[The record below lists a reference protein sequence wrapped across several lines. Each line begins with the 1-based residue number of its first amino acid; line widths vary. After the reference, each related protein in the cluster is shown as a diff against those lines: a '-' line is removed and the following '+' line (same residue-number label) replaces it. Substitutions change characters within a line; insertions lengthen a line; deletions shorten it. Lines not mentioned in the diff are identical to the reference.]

1 MVNLRRSLRSTMP
14 KLDISPY
21 PDTPTAR
28 AELGEFLTRQLPP
41 QNRPKWE
48 QRLRFWWDENPA
60 AAAIEERGRWV
71 HADGRLV
78 AYGGS
83 IPALYAWQEHPC
95 QALYSTTFCVDGQF
109 PKAAALIFLQQR
121 EVAEHRII
129 AHSTP
134 SPRVQTAL
142 LKLGARAEQTVTRH
156 YFPAGPASHL
166 RGRSWW
172 PALPANKRVVT
183 DPAEVTAIARPYQR
197 ADRIEKWITPE
208 YLRWFCHSPTR
219 PHHFLGLVDAAGTLS
234 SYLLVTRQHVRG
246 LRSWDVL
253 ESFTTQEDRTELYAL
268 IGLLVKEPGLLPGGA
283 VLITAATF
291 PDDLTWAPPPA
302 LLRRT
307 QHVCHFFLFPE
318 ALRQAPKHTIMAEGD
333 LGL

>member
-1 MVNLRRSLRSTMP
+1 ML

-28 AELGEFLTRQLPP
+28 AELAEFLRRHIPP
-41 QNRPKWE
+41 QKGPGWE

-60 AAAIEERGRWV
+60 AADNEERGRWV

-83 IPALYAWQEHPC
+83 IPALYAWQEQPF
-95 QALYSTTFCVDGQF
+95 QALYSTTFCVDKQF
-109 PKAAALIFLQQR
+109 PKAAALVFLQQR
-121 EVAEHRII
+121 EVASHRII
-129 AHSTP
+129 THTTP

-166 RGRSWW
+166 RGHSWW
-172 PALPANKRVVT
+172 PSLPTHKRVVT
-183 DPAEVTAIARPYQR
+183 DPAEVTAISRPYQR
-197 ADRIEKWITPE
+197 SDRIEKWITPD
-208 YLRWFCHSPTR
+208 YLRWFCRSPVR
-219 PHHFLGLVDAAGTLS
+219 PHHFLGLVDASGTLS
-234 SYLLVTRQHVRG
+234 SYLLVTHRLVRG

-253 ESFTTQEDRTELYAL
+253 ESFTTQEDRTELHAL
-268 IGLLVKEPGLLPGGA
+268 TGLLVKEPGLFPGGA
-283 VLITAATF
+283 SLITTATF
-291 PDDLTWAPPPA
+291 PDDSSWSPTPA

-307 QHVCHFFLFPE
+307 QHVCHLFLLPE
-318 ALRQAPKHTIMAEGD
+318 SLRQASKHTVMAEGD